1 MNTRTRS
8 HMKTIKVMKINNMR
22 TLRNKKTPIL
32 FIRAL
37 HLNHTTHSQSIQRP
51 RPLSTKTSSKLLI
64 KTTKNNKFLLTNN
77 RPRNNQV
84 LILMA
89 PNKWK
94 ASILRSSINKRAQSM
109 PQMKSPSF
117 KRLTKLSTL
126 LKRSQT
132 SMTSSPVP
140 KRTQIS

>member
-1 MNTRTRS
+1 MNTRIRS

-32 FIRAL
+32 FIRAA
-37 HLNHTTHSQSIQRP
+37 HLNHTTHSQSTQRP
-51 RPLSTKTSSKLLI
+51 RPLNTRTSNRLPI
-64 KTTKNNKFLLTNN
+64 RTTKNNKFLLTNN
-77 RPRNNQV
+77 RPRSNQD

-94 ASILRSSINKRAQSM
+94 ASILRSSITRRAQLM
-109 PQMKSPSF
+109 PQMRSPSF

>member
-1 MNTRTRS
+1 MNTRIRS

>member
-1 MNTRTRS
+1 MRIRS

-37 HLNHTTHSQSIQRP
+37 HLNHTTHSQSIQQL

-109 PQMKSPSF
+109 PQMKSLSF
-117 KRLTKLSTL
+117 KRLTKLSTQ
-126 LKRSQT
+126 LKRSRT
-132 SMTSSPVP
+132 SMTSSPAP
-140 KRTQIS
+140 KRMRIS

>member
-1 MNTRTRS
+1 MRIRS

-32 FIRAL
+32 FIRAA

-117 KRLTKLSTL
+117 KRLTKLSIL
-126 LKRSQT
+126 LKRSPT
-132 SMTSSPVP
+132 SMTSSPAP
-140 KRTQIS
+140 KRTRIS

>member
-1 MNTRTRS
+1 MRIRS

-32 FIRAL
+32 FIRAP

-117 KRLTKLSTL
+117 KRLTKLSIL
-126 LKRSQT
+126 LKRSPT
-132 SMTSSPVP
+132 SMTSSPAP
-140 KRTQIS
+140 KRTRIS

>member
-1 MNTRTRS
+1 MNTRIRS

-117 KRLTKLSTL
+117 KRLTKLSIL
-126 LKRSQT
+126 LKRSPT
-132 SMTSSPVP
+132 SMTSSPAP
-140 KRTQIS
+140 KRTRIS

>member
-1 MNTRTRS
+1 MNTRIRS

-32 FIRAL
+32 FIRAP
-37 HLNHTTHSQSIQRP
+37 HHNHITHSRSTRRP
-51 RPLSTKTSSKLLI
+51 RPLSTKNCSKLPI
-64 KTTKNNKFLLTNN
+64 RITKNNQFLSMNN
-77 RPRNNQV
+77 RHRNNQV

-94 ASILRSSINKRAQSM
+94 ASILRSNIIRKAQLM
-109 PQMKSPSF
+109 PQMRSLSF

-132 SMTSSPVP
+132 NMTSFPVP
-140 KRTQIS
+140 KRTSIS